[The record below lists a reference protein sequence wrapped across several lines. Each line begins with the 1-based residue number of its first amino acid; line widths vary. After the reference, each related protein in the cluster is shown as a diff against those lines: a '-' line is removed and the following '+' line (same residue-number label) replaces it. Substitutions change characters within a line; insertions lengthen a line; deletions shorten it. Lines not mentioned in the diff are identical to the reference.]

1 MLFNLKLEYS
11 AYTRI
16 TSDLRLRRLT
26 CQGLSTLLL
35 YVLFLP
41 HPFVYVCVFFFV
53 EHEDKNYAKECE
65 LYFVVH

>member
-11 AYTRI
+11 AYTHI

-26 CQGLSTLLL
+26 CQGLSNLLL

-41 HPFVYVCVFFFV
+41 HPFVFFL
-53 EHEDKNYAKECE
+53 EHEEKNDTKEC
-65 LYFVVH
+65 